1 MNMKT
6 KLSLFAVLALVFGLN
21 VGTTQEAHAQ
31 LGVAAGL
38 NFENPGDV
46 NIGGGVEG
54 TFDNSTGYHIG
65 LFYDLAVGP
74 VAIRPG
80 VFYRHAGD
88 IDYTQEGGPD
98 VELPDDFD
106 LSLVEVPIDVRFR
119 MATPVVK
126 PYLLAGPVFSF
137 PSSGDDRFD
146 DGLESMYVSGSVG
159 AGLEVAVPVVGI
171 RLFPEIRYA
180 FGLNSFI
187 KDDANFFG
195 TDIEAEDSSK
205 LNAFMI
211 RLGVG
216 L

>member
-1 MNMKT
+1 MNMKA
-6 KLSLFAVLALVFGLN
+6 KLSLLAVLTLAIGLHA
-21 VGTTQEAHAQ
+21 GITQEAHAQ
-31 LGVAAGL
+31 FGVAAGL

-46 NIGGGVEG
+46 NIADGVEG
-54 TFDNSTGYHIG
+54 TFGNSTGFHVG
-65 LFYDLAVGP
+65 VFYDFAVGP
-74 VAIRPG
+74 LAIRPG
-80 VFYRHAGD
+80 VFYRDAGN
-88 IDYTQEGGPD
+88 IDYSQEGGAD
-98 VELPDDFD
+98 VDLPNDFD
-106 LSLVEVPIDVRFR
+106 LSLIEVPIDLRFR

-137 PSSGDDRFD
+137 PSSDDDVFD
-146 DGLESMYVSGSVG
+146 ESLESIYVSGSIG

-187 KDDANFFG
+187 KDDAEIFG
-195 TDIEAEDSSK
+195 VNVDAEDTSK